1 MAEQRPAANAY
12 ARLGAF
18 DQSQALNVVIET
30 PQGHRNKFKYDEQ
43 RGLFQL
49 DGILPAGAVF
59 P

>member
-1 MAEQRPAANAY
+1 M
-12 ARLGAF
+12 
-18 DQSQALNVVIET
+18 VIET
-30 PQGHRNKFKYDEQ
+30 AQGHRSKFKYDEQ